1 MTNVKTPPQSC
12 HLLRVQW
19 TCTRGEVQGQRQP
32 VLRDKGCMPLKSSSV
47 PTALVTVAL
56 LGAAV
61 PARAQRAAS
70 RDPLHVLNGS
80 VATLVETVSRSVVQ
94 VLVTSYGPVQ
104 QSDPMDTD
112 LVIGRQRSMGS
123 GVVVDAGGFIM
134 TNAHVVANARRVEVV
149 VSAPG
154 DEGAAGTG

>member
-1 MTNVKTPPQSC
+1 
-12 HLLRVQW
+12 
-19 TCTRGEVQGQRQP
+19 
-32 VLRDKGCMPLKSSSV
+32 MPLKSSSV